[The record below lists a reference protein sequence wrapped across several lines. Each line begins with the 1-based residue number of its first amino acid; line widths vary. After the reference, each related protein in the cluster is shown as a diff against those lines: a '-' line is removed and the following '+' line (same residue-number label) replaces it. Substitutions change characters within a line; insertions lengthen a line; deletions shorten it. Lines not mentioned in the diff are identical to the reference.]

1 MQPFII
7 QCSILPFLPM
17 SHKPKHTQE
26 KKIISAHLQFCIL
39 CDLKTLIS
47 VCILKMKRI
56 QTGHRIE
63 MQLYSCHFPL
73 FLSFS
78 KMWLMVLFFT
88 NQKTLSFMRSI
99 VHVHSSIPSVVT
111 KYLAV
116 HFVPFIIIEII
127 IRVIIPF
134 KRTHLSCSEKV
145 FHKSLLFSI
154 HFYLFRTN
162 MLNFLNCNR
171 ISFKSNILFIS
182 YQIIMI

>member
-47 VCILKMKRI
+47 VCIPKMKRI

-63 MQLYSCHFPL
+63 RQLYSCHFPL

-88 NQKTLSFMRSI
+88 NQKTLRFMCSI
-99 VHVHSSIPSVVT
+99 VHVLRLQCVYRKFGCDKISSSELCI
-111 KYLAV
+111 LCA
-116 HFVPFIIIEII
+116 FIITEII
-127 IRVIIPF
+127 I
-134 KRTHLSCSEKV
+134 
-145 FHKSLLFSI
+145 
-154 HFYLFRTN
+154 
-162 MLNFLNCNR
+162 M
-171 ISFKSNILFIS
+171 
-182 YQIIMI
+182 